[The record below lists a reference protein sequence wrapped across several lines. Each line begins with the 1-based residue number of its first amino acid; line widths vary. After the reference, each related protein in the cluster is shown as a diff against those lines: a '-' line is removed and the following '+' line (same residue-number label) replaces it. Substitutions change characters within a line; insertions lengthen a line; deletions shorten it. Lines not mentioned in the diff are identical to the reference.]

1 VSLTLAELHSNSVPI
16 LILIRVHGVVNRP
29 GKMNEVKDVEMGGN
43 GNSSN
48 EGEENAATYLPG
60 QPLKE
65 DEELVCDE
73 SAYVMLHEVQT
84 GKNYTP
90 RG

>member
-1 VSLTLAELHSNSVPI
+1 MAASEDFEMESDENSRAGDEKNI
-16 LILIRVHGVVNRP
+16 QI
-29 GKMNEVKDVEMGGN
+29 
-43 GNSSN
+43 
-48 EGEENAATYLPG
+48 YLPG

-84 GKNYTP
+84 GKKSAP
-90 RG
+90 RVFWVRIHE

>member
-1 VSLTLAELHSNSVPI
+1 ME
-16 LILIRVHGVVNRP
+16 
-29 GKMNEVKDVEMGGN
+29 EVDDVEMGRN
-43 GNSSN
+43 GNSNN
-48 EGEENAATYLPG
+48 EGEVKAATYLPG

-73 SAYVMLHEVQT
+73 SAYVMLHEVHT
-84 GKNYTP
+84 GKNDTP

>member
-1 VSLTLAELHSNSVPI
+1 VLK
-16 LILIRVHGVVNRP
+16 RVGVLSASE
-29 GKMNEVKDVEMGGN
+29 GYEMESD
-43 GNSSN
+43 GNSRT
-48 EGEENAATYLPG
+48 GDENKVQIYLPG

-84 GKNYTP
+84 GKKSAP
-90 RG
+90 RGFRIQIHE

>member
-1 VSLTLAELHSNSVPI
+1 MAASEDFEMESDENSRTTGDEKKVQI
-16 LILIRVHGVVNRP
+16 
-29 GKMNEVKDVEMGGN
+29 
-43 GNSSN
+43 
-48 EGEENAATYLPG
+48 YLPG

-84 GKNYTP
+84 GKKSTP
-90 RG
+90 RVFWVQIHE

>member
-1 VSLTLAELHSNSVPI
+1 LEK
-16 LILIRVHGVVNRP
+16 LIRAIEGSI
-29 GKMNEVKDVEMGGN
+29 MAASEDFEMESD
-43 GNSSN
+43 GNSRA
-48 EGEENAATYLPG
+48 GDENKVQIYLPG

-84 GKNYTP
+84 GKKSAP
-90 RG
+90 RGFRYRYTNDPFNRK

>member
-1 VSLTLAELHSNSVPI
+1 
-16 LILIRVHGVVNRP
+16 
-29 GKMNEVKDVEMGGN
+29 MNEVKDMEMGEN
-43 GNSSN
+43 GNSNN

-73 SAYVMLHEVQT
+73 SVYMMLHEVHT
-84 GKNYTP
+84 GKNFAP

>member
-1 VSLTLAELHSNSVPI
+1 MPVQTGQTGSD
-16 LILIRVHGVVNRP
+16 RMDVVDD
-29 GKMNEVKDVEMGGN
+29 VKVGRH
-43 GNSSN
+43 GNSDN
-48 EGEENAATYLPG
+48 EGEEKDATYLPG

-73 SAYVMLHEVQT
+73 SVYVMLHEVHT
-84 GKNYTP
+84 GKNATP